1 MRSRGSSIASPA
13 RDEPLSAHVTH
24 LDLPL
29 LIQTYG
35 YPAAFIGAM
44 LEGET
49 VLVLAGLAA
58 HRGHLSLPTVWL
70 LAAAGGA
77 IGDAIY
83 FALGRRYGEH
93 LIARFPWFAPAVER
107 IHRLIER
114 GPVISVIGVRFLYGV
129 RMAGPVVIGTS
140 AMSWPHF
147 LFWNAFGALLW
158 SAAWLAAGYMLG
170 EVAQRL
176 LGNLAHVERELFGG
190 VLMVAIVVA
199 IVVRLRAR
207 RMGKVG

>member
-1 MRSRGSSIASPA
+1 
-13 RDEPLSAHVTH
+13 VTH

-35 YPAAFIGAM
+35 YPVAFIGSM

-77 IGDAIY
+77 MGDAIY
-83 FALGRRYGEH
+83 FALGRRYGER
-93 LIARFPWFAPAVER
+93 LISRFPWFAPAVER
-107 IHRLIER
+107 VHRLIDR
-114 GPVISVIGVRFLYGV
+114 GPVISVIAVRFLYGA
-129 RMAGPVVIGTS
+129 RMAGPIVIGTS

-147 LFWNAFGALLW
+147 LFWNACGALMW
-158 SAAWLAAGYMLG
+158 SIVWLAIGYALG
-170 EVAQRL
+170 EAAQQL
-176 LGNLAHVERELFGG
+176 LGNLAHMEREFFLG
-190 VLMVAIVVA
+190 VVVVA
-199 IVVRLRAR
+199 VVVVIVVRVRAR
-207 RMGKVG
+207 RSR